1 MNRRLGS
8 LLGRLGRPARLG
20 RRAGLLAAARPA
32 WQAAWAAF
40 QERKM
45 ACFTILNSEFLYKT
59 LFYMHFQFTVI
70 LGV

>member
-20 RRAGLLAAARPA
+20 RRAGFLAAARPA

-40 QERKM
+40 QEQKWPVLP
-45 ACFTILNSEFLYKT
+45 F
-59 LFYMHFQFTVI
+59 
-70 LGV
+70 